1 MPNPI
6 LALNFEPS
14 LERLGDDY
22 FDIVAAAPFPAHI
35 LRWRNDDL
43 LSQLGLEPSSVS
55 DADFLEAFGQFQG
68 HEPFLA
74 LRYHGYQFGEYNPR
88 IGDGRGFLYGQV
100 RGEDGKLYDLGSKGS
115 GETPYSRGG
124 DGRLTL
130 KGGVREVLA
139 AEMLHRMGVRTSR
152 CLSLVETGEKLFRG
166 DEPSPTRSSV
176 MMRMQESHIR
186 FGTFERLHYL
196 GRYDLIAT
204 LLEHV
209 VEVYYPH
216 LMQERDRYALFYAE
230 LTQRVAQLCAQWM
243 AAGFCHAVLNTDNMA
258 ITGESFDYGP
268 FAFIPSLNPKFTAAY
283 FDYFGRYSY
292 ANQPA
297 ICRWN
302 LQALQ
307 VTLKQIVSPT
317 DLETGLQAY
326 EEHYGQYYRS
336 LMCQKLGFPADLD
349 EPIVR
354 GFLRSTLEFLNQ
366 SQVGYHEFF
375 AQLAATFAPSWRDD
389 ASQIFPD
396 IEVPNDELRSRLDE
410 WRSEYQRVLQAF
422 PADAYESMQAQLQ
435 KSNPPKVIV
444 RSEIEAVWEPIWQA
458 DNWEPLNT
466 LLQEIRG

>member
-1 MPNPI
+1 
-6 LALNFEPS
+6 
-14 LERLGDDY
+14 
-22 FDIVAAAPFPAHI
+22 
-35 LRWRNDDL
+35 
-43 LSQLGLEPSSVS
+43 
-55 DADFLEAFGQFQG
+55 
-68 HEPFLA
+68 
-74 LRYHGYQFGEYNPR
+74 
-88 IGDGRGFLYGQV
+88 
-100 RGEDGKLYDLGSKGS
+100 LYDLGTKGS

-139 AEMLHRMGVRTSR
+139 AEMLHRMGVKTSR

-166 DEPSPTRSSV
+166 DEPSPTRSAV
-176 MMRMQESHIR
+176 MVRMQESHIR

-196 GRYDLIAT
+196 GRQDLIAT

-216 LMQERDRYALFYAE
+216 LMASRDRYARFYAE
-230 LTQRVAQLCAQWM
+230 LTQRVAELCAQWM
-243 AAGFCHAVLNTDNMA
+243 AAGFCHAVLNTDNMV

-268 FAFIPSLNPKFTAAY
+268 YAFIPNLNPKFTAAY

-307 VTLKQIVSPT
+307 APLKMVISAA
-317 DLETGLQAY
+317 DLEAGLQPY
-326 EEHYGQYYRS
+326 EEHYGQCYRS
-336 LMCQKLGFPADLD
+336 LMFQKLGFPGDLD

-354 GFLRSTLEFLNQ
+354 EFLRSTLEFLNQ

-375 AQLAATFAPSWRDD
+375 AQLAATFAPSWRHD

-396 IEVPNDELRSRLDE
+396 IDVPNDALKLLLDE

-422 PADAYESMQAQLQ
+422 PADAYDEMKAQLQ
-435 KSNPPKVIV
+435 KSNPAKVIV
-444 RSEIEAVWEPIWQA
+444 RPEIEAVWEPIFQE
-458 DNWEPLNT
+458 DNWQPLNE
-466 LLQEIRG
+466 LLQQICGG